1 MEQVNPEENYQNLWR
16 KIYGAKSGGSFYAL
30 PNIEET
36 LSESMLDVSVR
47 PERKFQATLA
57 SPLEEPEEE
66 DKENHGPSPSRI
78 PKLNRGPSH
87 KNSNSNAKIIDN
99 G

>member
-1 MEQVNPEENYQNLWR
+1 
-16 KIYGAKSGGSFYAL
+16 
-30 PNIEET
+30 
-36 LSESMLDVSVR
+36 MLDVSVR

-78 PKLNRGPSH
+78 PKLNRGPLPTRIPIPTQKSLITAETNVVYAPATLLDH
-87 KNSNSNAKIIDN
+87 KQVVCIKLKNHGSMKNVLQVE